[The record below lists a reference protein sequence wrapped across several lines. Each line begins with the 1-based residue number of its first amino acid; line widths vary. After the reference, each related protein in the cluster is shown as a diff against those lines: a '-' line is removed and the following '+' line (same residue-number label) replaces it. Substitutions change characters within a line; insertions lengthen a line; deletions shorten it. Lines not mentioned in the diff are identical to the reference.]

1 MQKNQETNDPFYQTM
16 LNIYTPGYIN
26 FKEFTEDHI
35 LLNIDDY
42 IDDIYDTVHI
52 HLNITDNDIHN
63 NTNEERLRHNINYLY
78 HAVTFAFLERFLK
91 DPYIVD
97 ELYKSYIKLYLSVD
111 IRTQRKHLT
120 DTITL
125 DNFMGA
131 IGAAFLKY
139 VNSDKFGTDM
149 LWFVDNCVLYSVD
162 NMKYEDEDD
171 DEDSSPQF
179 YKYIFPK
186 ILSNYNMKDI
196 TYFSKQVIIELT
208 KLAFVNH
215 FDWVFAYMIK
225 RSKRYKALKPYIDNI
240 DILMN
245 ANVPSLYGSCN
256 TLDEYVSKLTDLQNE
271 TTDDVSTR
279 CVGIIDG
286 VGNIIK
292 PLLNIVDSSG
302 YPWRLRYESILAL
315 KSDNYTEEI
324 KTKLESELEN
334 CRKAMVV
341 EMESYQEKL
350 SNCYGFDLVDHIY
363 QLFDSKLTSTRYFDV
378 SLYIQNKRRQF
389 LNGGESK

>member
-16 LNIYTPGYIN
+16 LNVYTPGYIN
-26 FKEFTEDHI
+26 FKEFTEEHI
-35 LLNIDDY
+35 LFNIDEY
-42 IDDIYDTVHI
+42 VDDIYDTVHV
-52 HLNITDNDIHN
+52 HLNITGNDVHHN
-63 NTNEERLRHNINYLY
+63 SSEERLRHNINYLY
-78 HAVTFAFLERFLK
+78 RAVEFAFLERFLK

-97 ELYKSYIKLYLSVD
+97 ELYKCYIKPYLSVD
-111 IRTQRKHLT
+111 IRTQRKQIT

-139 VNSDKFGTDM
+139 VNSDNFSTDM
-149 LWFVDNCVLYSVD
+149 SWFVDKCVLFSVD
-162 NMKYEDEDD
+162 NMKYEDDD
-171 DEDSSPQF
+171 YSSSQF
-179 YKYIFPK
+179 YKYIFPN
-186 ILSNYNMKDI
+186 IPSEYNMKDI
-196 TYFSKQVIIELT
+196 TYFSKKIIVELI
-208 KLAFVNH
+208 KIAFVNH

-256 TLDEYVSKLTDLQNE
+256 TLDGYVSQLTDLQNE
-271 TTDDVSTR
+271 TADDVSTR

-302 YPWRLRYESILAL
+302 YPWRLRYDSILAL

-324 KTKLESELEN
+324 KTKLESELES

-341 EMESYQEKL
+341 EMESYREKL

-389 LNGGESK
+389 LNGGEYK